1 MIGDRTYRWAW
12 KQATG
17 TLRFRSILQHVA
29 GYTETQKKVSVA
41 TNNAVLAATATVVAG
56 RTLNRGNA
64 TINNPDV
71 PRNLT
76 ITTGGTTAD
85 IAAGDVV
92 ITGTNVEG
100 KTIVEYF
107 TMADNLNG
115 SVTGNKAFKTVT
127 EIRFPAAD
135 NTGATISVGT
145 GAKLGLNH
153 RLIPNRSSI
162 VIVQDTAIDGTNP
175 TIQAAPSASTVH
187 GTAVEENTVTP
198 ATTPDNT
205 TFLTILYWYHNI
217 TVAPVNDNPLFGTST
232 STSSSTSTSIST
244 STSSST
250 SSTSSSTSSTSSS
263 TSSTSTSTTTTP

>member
-17 TLRFRSILQHVA
+17 TLRFKNLIQHTA
-29 GYTETQKKVSVA
+29 GYTETNKKV
-41 TNNAVLAATATVVAG
+41 AAANTTAIMAAAATVVAG
-56 RTLNRGNA
+56 T
-64 TINNPDV
+64 TITSGLSNPDV

-92 ITGTNVEG
+92 ITGTNIEG
-100 KTIVEYF
+100 AVITESF

-115 SVTGNKAFKTVT
+115 SVTGVKAFKTVT
-127 EIRFPAAD
+127 KVVFPVAD
-135 NTGATISVGT
+135 NTGATIAVGY

-153 RLIPNRSSI
+153 RLVPNYSSI
-162 VIVQDTAIDGTNP
+162 VIIQDTAIDGSNP
-175 TIQAAPSASTVH
+175 TAQAAPSASVVN
-187 GTAVEENTVTP
+187 GGQVELNTVTP
-198 ATTPDNT
+198 ATTPDGT
-205 TFLTILYWYHNI
+205 TFLTILYWYHSI
-217 TVAPVNDNPLFGTST
+217 AVAPVSDYPLYGTST
-232 STSSSTSTSIST
+232 STSSTSTSTT
-244 STSSST
+244 TTPPTTTST